1 MRDLGGNAVDA
12 AVASCLCIGVLN
24 SFSSGI
30 GGGGVMLLRTA
41 DGTSEIIDFREV
53 APSAA
58 TKNMYQ
64 NKSIE
69 ASRVGG
75 LSVAVP
81 GELAGLE
88 YSWRRHGSGRVS
100 WSDLILPSSRLARNF
115 TVSPLLAR
123 MIAETPEMM
132 TDPGLRSVFA
142 PDGILKTTGDTV
154 SNRRLAET
162 LERVATDGASAFYSR
177 DSTLAQ
183 QIAADIQQA
192 GGIITVE
199 DLQNYYNSSVQVRK
213 PVKGFYRGMEV
224 LSAGPPFGGACL
236 IMVLNLIEAYNLP
249 LLGPLAQAYHWLAE
263 AFSFAYA
270 DRMGLGDP
278 HFVNTHNL
286 TEAMLSKAHAAYL
299 RRRLRADKTFP
310 YTHYE
315 DQVPLTNP
323 VDDQGTTHIS
333 VVDPQGNAV
342 SMTSTVNLVF
352 GSKVMSPGTGVLFND
367 QMDDFSIPGRSNAF
381 DLPPSEANFIKP
393 GKKPLSSMSPTI
405 ILKDCQLYLIIGAS
419 GGSRIITGI
428 LQALLNVVDFSQ
440 DLYTA
445 VSRAR
450 MHHQLLPTSVYTENG
465 FSPEVI
471 QGLQQRGHQLDEM
484 GGIAV
489 VQAILVSDSTTN
501 NETEAKQII
510 YAVSDPRKHGSPA
523 GF

>member
-1 MRDLGGNAVDA
+1 
-12 AVASCLCIGVLN
+12 
-24 SFSSGI
+24 
-30 GGGGVMLLRTA
+30 
-41 DGTSEIIDFREV
+41 
-53 APSAA
+53 
-58 TKNMYQ
+58 
-64 NKSIE
+64 
-69 ASRVGG
+69 
-75 LSVAVP
+75 
-81 GELAGLE
+81 
-88 YSWRRHGSGRVS
+88 
-100 WSDLILPSSRLARNF
+100 
-115 TVSPLLAR
+115 
-123 MIAETPEMM
+123 
-132 TDPGLRSVFA
+132 
-142 PDGILKTTGDTV
+142 
-154 SNRRLAET
+154 
-162 LERVATDGASAFYSR
+162 
-177 DSTLAQ
+177 
-183 QIAADIQQA
+183 
-192 GGIITVE
+192 
-199 DLQNYYNSSVQVRK
+199 
-213 PVKGFYRGMEV
+213 
-224 LSAGPPFGGACL
+224 
-236 IMVLNLIEAYNLP
+236 
-249 LLGPLAQAYHWLAE
+249 
-263 AFSFAYA
+263 
-270 DRMGLGDP
+270 MGLGDP

-450 MHHQLLPTSVYTENG
+450 MHHQLLPTSVHSRTQCNGQPVTESSKA
-465 FSPEVI
+465 FSSVGTRCAASTLKQPPSISETI
-471 QGLQQRGHQLDEM
+471 LPCNHQLDEM